1 MTMLWSYDETTGT
14 YQLGNITPIEVGTLC
29 ASVIAGFAL
38 TTSDT
43 LGAEAARRNLLNYI
57 KDMGDPQ
64 ANRMM
69 EVVIAADTHR
79 IHKSNRRALSRQIE
93 DEDDARRKR

>member
-1 MTMLWSYDETTGT
+1 MTILWSYDEKTGT
-14 YQLGNITPIEVGTLC
+14 YQLGNITPVEMGTLC
-29 ASVIAGFAL
+29 ASLIAGFAI

-57 KDMGDPQ
+57 GDMGDPQ
-64 ANRMM
+64 ANRLL

-79 IHKSNRRALSRQIE
+79 IHSAHPSRVQ
-93 DEDDARRKR
+93 RGPRK